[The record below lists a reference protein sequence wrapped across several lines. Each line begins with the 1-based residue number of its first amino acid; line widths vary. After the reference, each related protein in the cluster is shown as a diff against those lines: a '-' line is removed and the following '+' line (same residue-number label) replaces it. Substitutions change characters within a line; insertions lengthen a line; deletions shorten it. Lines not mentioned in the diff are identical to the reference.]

1 MSHYASLVETE
12 LGTAQP
18 QLLSCVPDRVF
29 ELDGTGRKRVGMA
42 YLDSDFIKKKEDD
55 GKVEKVGKWSRK
67 NKREPN
73 CLRKQKC
80 WPR

>member
-29 ELDGTGRKRVGMA
+29 ELDGTGRQRVGMA
-42 YLDSDFIKKKEDD
+42 YLDSDFINKKDDD
-55 GKVEKVGKWSRK
+55 GKVEKVVKWSWK